1 MSYVVS
7 HNESKPLYTGAI
19 ATMVYEDIKEERR
32 FENIG
37 TKISESNLLDSTMLV
52 KMDILIR
59 VWNNDFCMYKF
70 MVKRGS
76 FTYIVLPCL
85 EHFDRLSNRW
95 IIEQEE
101 HEWDLAPE
109 ALEDDEWT
117 EEVPEPPRQ
126 DVLVEVHAPPQEE
139 WYKPAPPA

>member
-37 TKISESNLLDSTMLV
+37 TKILESNLLDSTMLV

-59 VWNNDFCMYKF
+59 VWNNDFWMYKLMF
-70 MVKRGS
+70 RCGS
-76 FTYIVLPCL
+76 FTCIVLPRL

-95 IIEQEE
+95 IIKQEE
-101 HEWDLAPE
+101 HE
-109 ALEDDEWT
+109 
-117 EEVPEPPRQ
+117 
-126 DVLVEVHAPPQEE
+126 
-139 WYKPAPPA
+139 